1 MQDPEKEGQTEK
13 QIKNKKQNTPRGHSS
28 KQAKLVYIP
37 AGYEK
42 VYEAV
47 DSLQAKGR
55 PIAELSTQVLRK
67 TF

>member
-28 KQAKLVYIP
+28 KQAKLV
-37 AGYEK
+37 GYEK